1 MRQILGEDVCLNI
14 CILDVYKMKAPN
26 CPQLFLLNIY
36 KIVSTFAIEIF
47 IKLNNETFYYY
58 IAIDFGNICFL

>member
-1 MRQILGEDVCLNI
+1 MSKYLYIRCLQNESAK
-14 CILDVYKMKAPN
+14 LSST
-26 CPQLFLLNIY
+26 FLLNIY

>member
-1 MRQILGEDVCLNI
+1 
-14 CILDVYKMKAPN
+14 MKAPN